1 MNADNPTRDK
11 RSSELAD
18 IFCKYG
24 RAYIESRAMP
34 LEHYKIMK
42 DIVVCRTAALGG
54 HVEVCD
60 DCGKTQNAYNS
71 CRNRHCPKC
80 QALTKAKWLEARQA
94 ELLCVSYFHNVFTLP
109 HDLNPVI
116 LCNKKIMLD
125 LLFTAVSETLKE
137 ICPKPKK
144 V

>member
-1 MNADNPTRDK
+1 MDLRFRRRPSMMNADNPIRDK
-11 RSSELAD
+11 RTPELAD

-42 DIVVCRTAALGG
+42 DIVVCRTASLGG

-60 DCGKTQNAYNS
+60 DCGKTQNSYNS

-80 QALTKAKWLEARQA
+80 QALTKAKWLEARKPNGLKQGRQS
-94 ELLCVSYFHNVFTLP
+94 CFVFHIFIMYLP
-109 HDLNPVI
+109 CRMI
-116 LCNKKIMLD
+116 LIR
-125 LLFTAVSETLKE
+125 LFFATKR
-137 ICPKPKK
+137 
-144 V
+144 